1 MLKNHKKG
9 LGIKVS
15 DPLHIQLLRKLE
27 NLKIKAIHTNNT
39 ISFFKDGIMF
49 VLMIWHFNEDLLRST
64 VSNGGIACEV
74 KSLKCLEAILCV
86 R

>member
-15 DPLHIQLLRKLE
+15 DKLHVKLLKTFE
-27 NLKIKAIHTNNT
+27 NLKIKAIHKNNT
-39 ISFFKDGIMF
+39 ISFFKDGIRF
-49 VLMIWHFNEDLLRST
+49 VLMVWHYDEDLARNVLA
-64 VSNGGIACEV
+64 NGGIACEV
-74 KSLKCLEAILCV
+74 KSLECLENILCS

>member
-15 DPLHIQLLRKLE
+15 DRLHVKLLKTLE
-27 NLKIKAIHTNNT
+27 NLKIKAIHENNN
-39 ISFFKDGIMF
+39 ISFFKDGIKF
-49 VLMIWHFNEDLLRST
+49 VLMVWHYDEDLARNVLA
-64 VSNGGIACEV
+64 NGGIACEV
-74 KSLKCLEAILCV
+74 KSLECLENILCS